1 MNRIIITVLCALA
14 LSSCVKSKLEVTYNS
29 QESKIESYI
38 ASKGDT
44 YRSIRNGGANR
55 LVLKEGEGE
64 ELQGNGFVS
73 FYYAGYT
80 FKGSSVSASNLFATN
95 HQETAESANFSLT
108 DPDYSLYEVNIAEA
122 EMLEGLKN
130 GLIGVQAGETCEIL
144 FTAKYGY
151 GNKTFG
157 IIPANSAL
165 LYKIWVIGVSN
176 E

>member
-1 MNRIIITVLCALA
+1 MNRIIITILCMLA
-14 LSSCVKSKLEVTYNS
+14 FSSCVKSKLEVTYNS

-44 YRSIRNGGANR
+44 YRSTRNGGANR

-64 ELQGNGFVS
+64 ELQRNGFVS
-73 FYYAGYT
+73 FYYAGYI
-80 FKGSSVSASNLFATN
+80 FKGSNVSASNLFATN
-95 HQETAESANFSLT
+95 HQPTAESSNFATT
-108 DPDYSLYEVNIAEA
+108 DPDYSLFEANIADN
-122 EMLEGLKN
+122 EMIEGLRN
-130 GLIGVQAGETCEIL
+130 GLIGVQAGEECEIL

-157 IIPANSAL
+157 IIPVNSAL
-165 LYKIWVIGVSN
+165 LYKIWVEGVSN